1 MHYQRLLFFKI
12 TTLNFLLRQWKGW
25 HVLAALLVL
34 GTIPYFSDG
43 NDRDLRK
50 SYTSVRISH
59 WKYLVFDFNFSKPTF
74 ITCMKCCCLVF
85 QTKTLGSL
93 WIHCQKLLPCVF
105 FGGEPIQVKGGLSN
119 FYPNYLSNFRF
130 RFVFIFKQKMAPKL
144 SICYLPTKWSVWVF
158 DVTNR
163 TNGFSNFQ
171 SYHEWVMYPF
181 NSLAKSCTLFWKY
194 S

>member
-59 WKYLVFDFNFSKPTF
+59 WKYLVFDFNFWKPTF

-93 WIHCQKLLPCVF
+93 WIYYQKLLPCVF
-105 FGGEPIQVKGGLSN
+105 FFFCGGRGRLALFKLKAESPISIQIIYPISAFVLSLFSNKKWPQSCQFATYRRNGLFEFSTSQTGQMA
-119 FYPNYLSNFRF
+119 FP
-130 RFVFIFKQKMAPKL
+130 IFKVIMSELCIPL
-144 SICYLPTKWSVWVF
+144 T
-158 DVTNR
+158 
-163 TNGFSNFQ
+163 
-171 SYHEWVMYPF
+171 H
-181 NSLAKSCTLFWKY
+181 
-194 S
+194 

>member
-85 QTKTLGSL
+85 QTKPSGSL
-93 WIHCQKLLPCVF
+93 WIHYQKLLSCVF
-105 FGGEPIQVKGGLSN
+105 FFSFFFFFFFLGGGGLVL
-119 FYPNYLSNFRF
+119 FKLKATLQFLS
-130 RFVFIFKQKMAPKL
+130 KL
-144 SICYLPTKWSVWVF
+144 SIQFPLSFCLYFQTKNGPKVVNLLLTDEMVCLSFRRHKQDKWLFQFSKLSWV
-158 DVTNR
+158 
-163 TNGFSNFQ
+163 
-171 SYHEWVMYPF
+171 SYV
-181 NSLAKSCTLFWKY
+181 SL
-194 S
+194 